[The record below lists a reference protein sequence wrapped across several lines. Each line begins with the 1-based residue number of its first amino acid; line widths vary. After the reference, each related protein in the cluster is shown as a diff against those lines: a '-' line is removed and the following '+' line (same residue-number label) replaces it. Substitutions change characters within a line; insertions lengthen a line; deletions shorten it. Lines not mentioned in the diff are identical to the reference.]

1 MEWNLIQACT
11 AGRSHRRLGTP
22 CQDAAAVR
30 QSPDGSVCAIALAD
44 GAGSQALSHYGAQ
57 TVTRT
62 VTRLLCEQFDA
73 FYACPDAGAVR
84 QTILN
89 VLLEALRET
98 GSVLQCPPE
107 ALASTL
113 LFAACKGDRFLL
125 GHIGD
130 GVIGGLD
137 NGQLRVLSSPT
148 NGEFLN
154 ATCFVTSPHAARHFR
169 LFKAEKPAFGAI
181 VLLSDG
187 SEQALYQRR
196 GGTLT
201 ETVRDLLRLGVV
213 LPPKQFQPQVQSLL
227 DGPVAAATGDDC
239 SLVLMA
245 RPTPAFPGFL
255 GFSAAEQ
262 RALLELP
269 ADRPGD
275 PRRLRTTVAVL
286 KELQT
291 RPCRPAQLARRLHL
305 HPKRVQRILT
315 RLERTGCAVRDG
327 GSWTSPLR

>member
-1 MEWNLIQACT
+1 M
-11 AGRSHRRLGTP
+11 
-22 CQDAAAVR
+22 
-30 QSPDGSVCAIALAD
+30 
-44 GAGSQALSHYGAQ
+44 
-57 TVTRT
+57 
-62 VTRLLCEQFDA
+62 
-73 FYACPDAGAVR
+73 
-84 QTILN
+84 
-89 VLLEALRET
+89 
-98 GSVLQCPPE
+98 
-107 ALASTL
+107 
-113 LFAACKGDRFLL
+113 
-125 GHIGD
+125 
-130 GVIGGLD
+130 
-137 NGQLRVLSSPT
+137 
-148 NGEFLN
+148 
-154 ATCFVTSPHAARHFR
+154 
-169 LFKAEKPAFGAI
+169 
-181 VLLSDG
+181 
-187 SEQALYQRR
+187 
-196 GGTLT
+196 
-201 ETVRDLLRLGVV
+201 RDLLRLGVV

-275 PRRLRTTVAVL
+275 LRRLRTTVAVL